1 MLRNST
7 AMALALAVLAGPAF
21 AQAEWT
27 FADVDQDNNLELTE
41 REFEPVSRDA
51 FDRLDANDDDA
62 LSEDEF
68 AQARD
73 DLASDGEADFA
84 DWDSDADG
92 TVDREEFRAGLFA
105 AYDED
110 DDELLAEQEFTGLG
124 ETAMLDG
131 STVVGERA
139 LQTDEIVS
147 LSDWTY
153 DDLYAGGLSVEDF
166 MDEMEVVGT
175 TGEEI
180 GSIEDVI
187 FGQDGRV
194 LAVIAEVGGFWDMF
208 DTHVS
213 VPWNE
218 VEVDAAAERIVL
230 PVTEETVEEYG
241 VLDADYITAEEAAT
255 DVVTHVDDAE
265 TGPRAW
271 RATELIGDYARL
283 QNAETWSNYGYVNDV
298 IIKDGQIAAVV
309 VSPDAA
315 WGTGPYA
322 YPYFGYGYG
331 WRAGTPYYDLP
342 YNQGEVAEL
351 ETFEE
356 DRITY

>member
-27 FADVDQDNNLELTE
+27 FADIDQDGNLELTE

-51 FDRLDANDDDA
+51 FDRLDADDDDA
-62 LSEDEF
+62 LTEDEF
-68 AQARD
+68 AAGRD
-73 DLASDGEADFA
+73 YLAADGEADFA
-84 DWDSDADG
+84 EWDADADDS
-92 TVDREEFRAGLFA
+92 VSWEEFHAGLFA
-105 AYDED
+105 VHDED
-110 DDELLAEQEFTGLG
+110 DDDVLAEQEFTAFSD
-124 ETAMLDG
+124 TAALEG
-131 STVVGERA
+131 TVVTGERA

-147 LSDWTY
+147 LSEWSY
-153 DDLYAGGLSVEDF
+153 DDVYAGGISVEDF
-166 MDEMEVVGT
+166 IDEMEVFGT

-180 GSIEDVI
+180 GDIEDVI

-213 VPWNE
+213 VPWD
-218 VEVDAAAERIVL
+218 EVDVDPAADRIVL
-230 PVTEETVEEYG
+230 PVTEESVENYG
-241 VLDADYITAEEAAT
+241 LFDTDYITAAEAAT
-255 DVVTHVDDAE
+255 DVATEVDDAE

-283 QNAETWSNYGYVNDV
+283 QNADTWTNYGYVNDV

-309 VSPDAA
+309 VSPDAR
-315 WGTGPYA
+315 WGAGPYA
-322 YPYFGYGYG
+322 YPYYGYGYG
-331 WRAGTPYYDLP
+331 WRAGAPYYDMP
-342 YNQGEVAEL
+342 YTEEDVADL
-351 ETFEE
+351 ETFDE
-356 DRITY
+356 DRFTY